1 VSSALASSN
10 SLAHYGLDDI
20 FIGWLFKLQ
29 DFDAPEVLVL

>member
-1 VSSALASSN
+1 MELLVLLAE
-10 SLAHYGLDDI
+10 HLDILHDI